1 LTFGL
6 KGYASGATYE
16 KVLTIEWLVVT
27 LKSKIKRY
35 FPSAALRYCHLRF
48 FLRTIFLKQFRPKKH
63 DQKIS
68 VYRFGSEYG
77 GWEFADRDYLYDSTV
92 ISAGLGLDA
101 SFDVEFCSKY
111 RATVFLLDP
120 TPQSVSHFEEIRQ
133 KFGRKRSCGY
143 LEGFNQPVESYELTK
158 VFNSNFQLIPKAIWD
173 KTGLVEFFSPSNP
186 NHVSFSI
193 TNLQKTSESIMV
205 PAISYPDLLH
215 LIDKSADEI
224 KLLKLDVEGAAT
236 EVLLS
241 ILSNGFRPKQILVEF
256 EELFV
261 YSLKNF
267 KKLKV
272 ISKALLEAEY
282 ELVSTDYVANFI
294 YEFTGD
300 EE

>member
-1 LTFGL
+1 M
-6 KGYASGATYE
+6 
-16 KVLTIEWLVVT
+16 T
-27 LKSKIKRY
+27 LKIKIKKR
-35 FPSAALRYCHLRF
+35 FPSVALRYRHLKF
-48 FLRTIFLKQFRPKKH
+48 FLRTIFLRQFRPKKH
-63 DQKIS
+63 DQKVS
-68 VYRFGSEYG
+68 VCRFGSEYG
-77 GWEFADRDYLYDSTV
+77 GWEFADREYLYDATV

-120 TPQSVSHFEEIRQ
+120 TPRSASHFEDIRQ
-133 KFGRKRSCGY
+133 NFGRKRSCGY
-143 LEGFNQPVESYELTK
+143 VEGGYQPVSSYELSK
-158 VFNSNFQLIPKAIWD
+158 VSNSNFQLIPMAIWD
-173 KTGLVEFFSPSNP
+173 ETGLVEFFAPLNP
-186 NHVSFSI
+186 NHVNFSI

-205 PAISYPDLLH
+205 PAISYGSLLQF
-215 LIDKSADEI
+215 INKSEDEI

-236 EVLLS
+236 EVLLN

-267 KKLKV
+267 KKLKE

-282 ELVSTDYVANFI
+282 ELVSTDFVANFI
-294 YEFTGD
+294 YEFIGD

>member
-1 LTFGL
+1 MVGSYT
-6 KGYASGATYE
+6 E
-16 KVLTIEWLVVT
+16 KQNQ
-27 LKSKIKRY
+27 KK
-35 FPSAALRYCHLRF
+35 FPSAALRYRHLKF

-63 DQKIS
+63 DQKVS
-68 VYRFGSEYG
+68 VYRFGSAYG

-101 SFDVEFCSKY
+101 SFDVEFCSNY

-120 TPQSVSHFEEIRQ
+120 TPQSLSHFEEIRQ
-133 KFGRKRSCGY
+133 NFGRERSCGY
-143 LEGFNQPVESYELTK
+143 LEGFVQPVESYELTR

-205 PAISYPDLLH
+205 PAISYPDLLQF
-215 LIDKSADEI
+215 INKSADEI

-241 ILSNGFRPKQILVEF
+241 ILSNGFRPKQILVEL
-256 EELFV
+256 EEIFV
-261 YSLKNF
+261 YSFNNF
-267 KKLKV
+267 KRLKR

-294 YEFTGD
+294 YEFIGD